1 MKHQMKLI
9 KVNKQLAAKG
19 KWYEWK
25 QKWIENL
32 YEMADKGFAELQ
44 AVSRIVYSFVFS
56 TESTYQDE
64 KALNQI
70 IRDAEDLLPALRE
83 QHAQILGQDHRVG
96 FLKEGMERLYLVL
109 WVMLIN
115 NCQDM
120 TPVSI
125 INTSHTL
132 VSHAP

>member
-44 AVSRIVYSFVFS
+44 AVSCIQFLHSVFS
-56 TESTYQDE
+56 VESAYQDE

-70 IRDAEDLLPALRE
+70 IRDAEDLLPVLRE
-83 QHAQILGQDHRVG
+83 QHAQILQELEKEQAEIEDIERSDPAYLEE
-96 FLKEGMERLYLVL
+96 LKIEIEE
-109 WVMLIN
+109 
-115 NCQDM
+115 QK
-120 TPVSI
+120 
-125 INTSHTL
+125 
-132 VSHAP
+132 

>member
-44 AVSRIVYSFVFS
+44 AVSRIVYPFVFN

-83 QHAQILGQDHRVG
+83 QHAQILQELEKEQAEIEDIERSDPVYLEE
-96 FLKEGMERLYLVL
+96 LKIEIEE
-109 WVMLIN
+109 
-115 NCQDM
+115 QK
-120 TPVSI
+120 
-125 INTSHTL
+125 
-132 VSHAP
+132 